1 MVENNNE
8 RIIGSCLEINSDI
21 IRMKFEEDKKFPKL
35 FIKLRENFYRG
46 KLIKTVKKLEKAN
59 IPLTKANL
67 LELFSYIYSNF
78 PPNGSYQNIKQI
90 LHVEK
95 ENLNIW
101 KAIVKYTDD
110 ILYTID
116 IDVIESTFTVTVIIN
131 NKEKD
136 TRSTTDIYLKELIT
150 DKEKMKD
157 HIRNLN
163 SLMIKIIMNYILQI
177 IESTKQI
184 ERKEN

>member
-1 MVENNNE
+1 MNENNE

-35 FIKLRENFYRG
+35 FIKLRENFYRR

-59 IPLTKANL
+59 IPLTKNNL

-78 PPNGSYQNIKQI
+78 PPNGSYQDIKQI

-95 ENLNIW
+95 ENLNLW
-101 KAIVKYTDD
+101 KAVVKYSDN
-110 ILYTID
+110 ILYSID
-116 IDVIESTFTVTVIIN
+116 IDVAEPTFTVTVIIN

-150 DKEKMKD
+150 DKEKMKE
-157 HIRNLN
+157 HIQNLN
-163 SLMIKIIMNYILQI
+163 TLMIKLIMNYTLDI